1 MTEKIKMALVQ
12 WARSIIKDQ
21 SNWDEE
27 KTHDTI
33 QKIYELSIFQKMLID
48 QEEVDQ
54 NLWERHQKN
63 LDEMI
68 NSITVD
74 TNKEKTKDD
83 NMEVPPMM
91 ETIKNMVTE
100 MPEPETYEKLFES
113 VGTPPTFMSKK
124 NDSVRN
130 KLDTEKNISND
141 KKNINDQFSKKL
153 SVDNNERLAFI
164 KHLFDGDTT
173 RSVGTFLTKFTSII
187 AALFIICSIAIVAIF
202 RDELRETQSVLEK
215 QEEEN
220 SNLPQIPQSK

>member
-1 MTEKIKMALVQ
+1 MTEKIKTALVQ
-12 WARSIIKDQ
+12 WARNIIKDQ

-48 QEEVDQ
+48 QEEIDKS
-54 NLWERHQKN
+54 LWERHQKK
-63 LDEMI
+63 LDEVI
-68 NSITVD
+68 NSLTED

-83 NMEVPPMM
+83 DMEVAPMM

-124 NDSVRN
+124 NDSIRN
-130 KLDTEKNISND
+130 KLDTEKDISND

-164 KHLFDGDTT
+164 KHLFDGDTNNYERVLNQT
-173 RSVGTFLTKFTSII
+173 LTLGSWAEVSNLISSKVKIEYNNWKGKEDIADRFLT
-187 AALFIICSIAIVAIF
+187 
-202 RDELRETQSVLEK
+202 VLQK
-215 QEEEN
+215 
-220 SNLPQIPQSK
+220 SFKS

>member
-1 MTEKIKMALVQ
+1 MTEKIKTALVQ
-12 WARSIIKDQ
+12 WATKIIKDQ
-21 SNWDEE
+21 SNWDDE
-27 KTHDTI
+27 KTHDAI
-33 QKIYELSIFQKMLID
+33 QKIYELSIFQKMIID
-48 QEEVDQ
+48 QEEIDQ
-54 NLWERHQKN
+54 SLWERHQKK
-63 LDEMI
+63 LDEVI
-68 NSITVD
+68 NSLTED

-83 NMEVPPMM
+83 DMEVAPMM

-164 KHLFDGDTT
+164 KHLFDGDRNNYERVLNQT
-173 RSVGTFLTKFTSII
+173 LTLGSW
-187 AALFIICSIAIVAIF
+187 SEV
-202 RDELRETQSVLEK
+202 
-215 QEEEN
+215 
-220 SNLPQIPQSK
+220 SNLISSKVKIEYNNWKGKEDIADRFLAVLQKSFES